1 MPQKISEE
9 MINDLYQLFAS
20 IDNAEDFRLLLDD
33 LCTYKEIEQMAGR
46 IAAAKLFMEG
56 KTYNQVIDAT
66 NISSATL
73 SRVSRCV
80 QRGDGY
86 RKFLKESKEK

>member
-1 MPQKISEE
+1 MPQKISEDMLKE
-9 MINDLYQLFAS
+9 LYQLFAE
-20 IDNAEDFRLLLDD
+20 ITDPDDIRLLLED
-33 LCTYKEIEQMAGR
+33 LCTYKEVEQMAGR

-56 KTYNQVIDAT
+56 KTYTQVIEAT

-86 RKFLKESKEK
+86 RKFLSKEDK